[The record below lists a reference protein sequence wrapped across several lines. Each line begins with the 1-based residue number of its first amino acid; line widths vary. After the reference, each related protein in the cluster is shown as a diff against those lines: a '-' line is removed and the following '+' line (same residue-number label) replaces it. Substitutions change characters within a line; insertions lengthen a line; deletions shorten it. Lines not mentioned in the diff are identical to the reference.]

1 LAALKHRIDQGNG
14 DAFELCQ
21 MELAKLSNP
30 PVSPFHWSNGG
41 LFKAEMAMAEEEAEE
56 KVRRFSCLP
65 D

>member
-1 LAALKHRIDQGNG
+1 
-14 DAFELCQ
+14 LCQ

-30 PVSPFHWSNGG
+30 PVSPFHWFNGG
-41 LFKAEMAMAEEEAEE
+41 LFKAEMAMAEEEAEK